1 MKRKYY
7 VQTTK
12 MIEVDDPLFEKLARC
27 HSKGSTEWA
36 GATENDYEE
45 AMKRVEAI
53 TGEKI
58 CDGIESW
65 EVGITG
71 VYTEEGIP
79 VFEMP

>member
-27 HSKGSTEWA
+27 HSKGSTERA
-36 GATENDYEE
+36 NENDYEE
-45 AMKRVEAI
+45 AMERVEAI

-65 EVGITG
+65 EVGVTG